1 MASKRTCIIVTLV
14 VLILGA
20 FAINFYFVYYL
31 NNEEANRVKGLKSLE
46 KNIYHKVRHLHASYL
61 NRNPLFFM
69 YRNKLLRN
77 YKPSPYENAS
87 VLWDIVNWVSR
98 SRLYI
103 ISFLCSL
110 VMIWFGVRFLNTDGL
125 RVYRTNNSNGFVMFV
140 NR

>member
-1 MASKRTCIIVTLV
+1 MASKRTCIIITLV
-14 VLILGA
+14 VLIVAA

-46 KNIYHKVRHLHASYL
+46 KNIYHKVRHLHSSYL

-98 SRLYI
+98 SRLFKAD
-103 ISFLCSL
+103 SLFFCSL
-110 VMIWFGVRFLNTDGL
+110 VVCGVMMIWCCMV
-125 RVYRTNNSNGFVMFV
+125 
-140 NR
+140 